1 LYIPNTV
8 SIIWHAWRPSINAK
22 KNLTLQRWDANDMH
36 VKLKKLLSML
46 KINEVNE
53 TNMHD
58 IQSKVELP
66 HNTLQININ
75 PIRFLITKTSV
86 EIV

>member
-1 LYIPNTV
+1 
-8 SIIWHAWRPSINAK
+8 
-22 KNLTLQRWDANDMH
+22 MH